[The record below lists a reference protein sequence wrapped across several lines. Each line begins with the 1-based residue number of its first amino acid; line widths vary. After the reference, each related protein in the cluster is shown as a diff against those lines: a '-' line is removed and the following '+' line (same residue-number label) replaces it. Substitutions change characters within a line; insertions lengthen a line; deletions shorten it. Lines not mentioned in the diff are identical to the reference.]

1 MITLRRCQKCKA
13 VHPEY
18 EKMDNDQIMDS
29 ITIEMA
35 FKMIFKDKEDE
46 TVKRTGAI
54 IQKMAS
60 LLERE
65 LVGVTYGDAA
75 IIIEG
80 FHDYMKNRF
89 CDMVRDC
96 ENSEKETLGHATP
109 YRGRVQ

>member
-80 FHDYMKNRF
+80 FH
-89 CDMVRDC
+89 VRDC